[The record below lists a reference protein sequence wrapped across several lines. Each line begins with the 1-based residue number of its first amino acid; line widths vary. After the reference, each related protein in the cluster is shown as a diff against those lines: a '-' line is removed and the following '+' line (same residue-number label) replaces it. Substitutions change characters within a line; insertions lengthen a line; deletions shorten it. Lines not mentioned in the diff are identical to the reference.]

1 VVAAD
6 LSVVGAPMKPSNRA
20 SMKSSNLPDD
30 EAIGLAMLLGCE
42 FFKSSFGDAWFVNDS
57 DDNLHPLELHRKK
70 QLADVWWWTS
80 KGDLARDFI
89 AWHLEQKQH
98 AA

>member
-1 VVAAD
+1 
-6 LSVVGAPMKPSNRA
+6 MKP
-20 SMKSSNLPDD
+20 SNLPDD

-70 QLADVWWWTS
+70 QLADDVVDDKRAGVDTWWWTS